1 VIINFEYGPLLLKCV
16 RSLLADDSAGPFEIV
31 IVDNGSSDG
40 SVAAVRSAEPQVRIV
55 TSPGNVGY
63 ARAANLGIAATS
75 APVVAVFN
83 ADLTTHPRTAAALV
97 ERLEREPRLGAV
109 GPRIRNTDGSDYPSA
124 RVNPS
129 VPVAVGHGLLCLWW
143 PTNPATR
150 RYKQLDATPSAPRD
164 VDWVSGAAIFQRRE
178 AVESVGG
185 WDERYFMY
193 MEDMDLCWRLRGA
206 GWRIAYEPAGAITH
220 VQGAVTRRRPYRM
233 LFEHHRS
240 AWRFARRRFTGVKI
254 LLLPFA
260 AVYLA
265 FRGGLAMAEQ
275 AWRASKSAGSSG

>member
-1 VIINFEYGPLLLKCV
+1 
-16 RSLLADDSAGPFEIV
+16 
-31 IVDNGSSDG
+31 
-40 SVAAVRSAEPQVRIV
+40 
-55 TSPGNVGY
+55 
-63 ARAANLGIAATS
+63 
-75 APVVAVFN
+75 
-83 ADLTTHPRTAAALV
+83 
-97 ERLEREPRLGAV
+97 
-109 GPRIRNTDGSDYPSA
+109 
-124 RVNPS
+124 
-129 VPVAVGHGLLCLWW
+129 
-143 PTNPATR
+143 
-150 RYKQLDATPSAPRD
+150 
-164 VDWVSGAAIFQRRE
+164 
-178 AVESVGG
+178 
-185 WDERYFMY
+185 